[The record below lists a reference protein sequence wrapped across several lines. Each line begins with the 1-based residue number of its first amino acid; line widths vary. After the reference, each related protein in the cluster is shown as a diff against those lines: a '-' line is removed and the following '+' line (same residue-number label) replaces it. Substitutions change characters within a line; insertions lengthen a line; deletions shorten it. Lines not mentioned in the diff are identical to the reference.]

1 MIKYRLENSF
11 QAKNRTLTSA
21 ISAGHTERRRK
32 AMITLLIIFLVF
44 PLVLAVS
51 IGIVLWTVPI
61 ARWYVAAIMAKYDF
75 IFTDVPESYFKEVVR
90 FGGHRK
96 TLLSKKGHKI
106 DEKGNIARLSRGEPP
121 ETSFP
126 GGLRIVGL
134 PFIDKVYKREMKF
147 LKSLPNG
154 DIKPY
159 DVKNVDKFYAKVDY
173 PYALLFVKCEDKNN
187 LPLFGH
193 ATLLAHI
200 VNPEKSLFATANF
213 YDTMVGLVLPS
224 VRECLKGFTFDEI
237 KKKDDLDESIWAM
250 LNDPNPGEPKGVIGR
265 LRDQYGIV
273 IVALRIVNIDPPEEY
288 RDITLTK
295 WKAERE
301 ADAAEA
307 VAKAEAQKA
316 AGPIGLA
323 MVEWVNGEKGKK
335 ESMAQARARLRKTGE
350 YEKHKKLLADQ
361 INRSRGTVQERKVD
375 ITSGGEPLK
384 GGSIASIA
392 GTITAA
398 VIGAI
403 AGKGI
408 TEKDNPGGEKSS
420 GGSPKQGGRKK
431 KPEDMTDEE
440 LEDESESDE

>member
-1 MIKYRLENSF
+1 MIN
-11 QAKNRTLTSA
+11 
-21 ISAGHTERRRK
+21 
-32 AMITLLIIFLVF
+32 LLIILLAF

-51 IGIVLWTVPI
+51 IGIVLWMVPI
-61 ARWYVAAIMAKYDF
+61 TRWYVAAIMAKYDF
-75 IFTDVPESYFKEVVR
+75 IFTDVSESYFKEVVR

-96 TLLSKKGHKI
+96 TLLSKSGHKI
-106 DEKGNIARLSRGEPP
+106 DEKGNIARLSRGESP
-121 ETSFP
+121 ETSLP
-126 GGLRIVGL
+126 GGLRIVGF
-134 PFIDKVYKREMKF
+134 PFIDRIYKRPMKF

-154 DIKPY
+154 DIKAY
-159 DVKNVDKFYAKVDY
+159 DVENVDKFYAKVDY
-173 PYALLFVKCEDKNN
+173 PYALPFVKCEDKNN
-187 LPLFGH
+187 LPLLGH

-237 KKKDDLDESIWAM
+237 KDKDDLDEIIWAE
-250 LNDPNPGEPKGVIGR
+250 LKNPNPNEPKGVIGR
-265 LRDQYGIV
+265 LRDEYGIV

-307 VAKAEAQKA
+307 VARAEAKKA

-323 MVEWVNGEKGKK
+323 MNEWVNGEKGKK
-335 ESMAQARARLRKTGE
+335 ESMAQTRARLRKTGE

-361 INRSRGTVQERKVD
+361 INRSRGTVQERKID
-375 ITSGGEPLK
+375 ITSGGEPLT

-392 GTITAA
+392 GSIAAA
-398 VIGAI
+398 VIGAT
-403 AGKGI
+403 AGKSI
-408 TEKDNPGGEKSS
+408 TDKDNPS
-420 GGSPKQGGRKK
+420 GGASGGNSGGTAGSSKRGGKK
-431 KPEDMTDEE
+431 KKDDDEDDF
-440 LEDESESDE
+440 LSE